1 MKYKER
7 NKESETERDTH
18 REREQDTV
26 ARKSASK
33 VKSRIHEHVVHKND
47 KFIQMLNSNI

>member
-1 MKYKER
+1 MR
-7 NKESETERDTH
+7 QSERDRE

-47 KFIQMLNSNI
+47 KFIQMIYSNI